1 MATFTKS
8 TPPHEVLG
16 VEEDATERQVKT
28 AYRKL
33 CKIFHPDKN
42 PNSLAWATAKFKQL
56 HHAYEV
62 MVSTQAARDYAAQ
75 KRRAQPQYHR
85 QEKQEEETRPPIPH
99 WNLNEHIPPVGPPE
113 PTCVHASCQTY
124 RATLTQTLTV
134 LDKIEAQLKHFYEIL
149 TKQTFPNVSLCD
161 DLAESISQAKLQA
174 TLLSKLSHMA
184 CFVDAGKVDVVDLI
198 FDLAA
203 VLLKHSRLLEQNE
216 IASKIDE
223 VSAEAAECSTNYG
236 KLSETLDTFLLA
248 MGKSGFREEETESK
262 QKPVVPEFKWEDFKV
277 SKSKATHLY
286 QQKKEVKLDLPTD
299 AVKDKPIFSGHSSH
313 RASDADEVLG
323 CFLLPLKATARQQTK
338 RRQRGARLHF
348 FSLNDYSKPTRA
360 RQQIKRRQR
369 GSLPQRTASA
379 DTASHRASDA
389 DEVLYHSVLPLRLQQ
404 ATVQAT
410 PPRILDT
417 SSALTGKSKD
427 FCRHPSTKTPSPL
440 SKRPALYFLLPLKA
454 TARQQTKRRQRGARL
469 HFFSLNDYSK
479 TTNQA
484 TPTEVLGYNFF
495 SLLKATASQ
504 NEQGNRPSDANEVLD
519 YNVLPQRLQQATEQS
534 RQGIQAI

>member
-1 MATFTKS
+1 LDHTGQSSLSIRTQRIAMATFTKFTS
-8 TPPHEVLG
+8 PHEVLG

-85 QEKQEEETRPPIPH
+85 QEKQEEETRPPMFFPFCESECESEEESSDGHDSYYRPWANPPPPERPH

-124 RATLTQTLTV
+124 RASLIQTLTV
-134 LDKIEAQLKHFYEIL
+134 LDKVEAQLKHFYEIL
-149 TKQTFPNVSLCD
+149 TKQTFPNVNLCD
-161 DLAESISQAKLQA
+161 DLAESISQVKLQA

-184 CFVDAGKVDVVDLI
+184 CFVDAGKVDVVDRI

-203 VLLKHSRLLEQNE
+203 VLLKHSRLLEEVTPGRQMTRTTQPNQGRRCRPYSLILRPRRRRRVWQNE
-216 IASKIDE
+216 IASKIYE

-262 QKPVVPEFKWEDFKV
+262 QKPMVPEFKWEDFKV

-286 QQKKEVKLDLPTD
+286 QQKKEVKFDLPT
-299 AVKDKPIFSGHSSH
+299 
-313 RASDADEVLG
+313 E
-323 CFLLPLKATARQQTK
+323 
-338 RRQRGARLHF
+338 
-348 FSLNDYSKPTRA
+348 
-360 RQQIKRRQR
+360 
-369 GSLPQRTASA
+369 
-379 DTASHRASDA
+379 
-389 DEVLYHSVLPLRLQQ
+389 
-404 ATVQAT
+404 
-410 PPRILDT
+410 
-417 SSALTGKSKD
+417 
-427 FCRHPSTKTPSPL
+427 
-440 SKRPALYFLLPLKA
+440 
-454 TARQQTKRRQRGARL
+454 
-469 HFFSLNDYSK
+469 
-479 TTNQA
+479 
-484 TPTEVLGYNFF
+484 
-495 SLLKATASQ
+495 
-504 NEQGNRPSDANEVLD
+504 
-519 YNVLPQRLQQATEQS
+519 
-534 RQGIQAI
+534 